1 MAVRIHSSE
10 SDLCRVHGGF
20 FNRTSAVRQ
29 AEYEPVPRGLANAK
43 TNCRKVENR
52 RNPGESA
59 VAERVLDDTG
69 FIMAV
74 ASTAA
79 EQISGPMAPKQ
90 RVRLS

>member
-1 MAVRIHSSE
+1 MAVRIYSSE
-10 SDLCRVHGGF
+10 SDLGPVHGGF
-20 FNRTSAVRQ
+20 FNRTSAAR
-29 AEYEPVPRGLANAK
+29 PVPRGLANAK

-79 EQISGPMAPKQ
+79 EKISRPMGPKQ